1 MHPFAH
7 APRARARGELMR
19 RWVEQGGIEGGNPAP
34 LRGLLTLTGGAR
46 SDNSAA
52 GHAPEAA

>member
-1 MHPFAH
+1 
-7 APRARARGELMR
+7 MR

-34 LRGLLTLTGGAR
+34 LRGLLTLTGGVR